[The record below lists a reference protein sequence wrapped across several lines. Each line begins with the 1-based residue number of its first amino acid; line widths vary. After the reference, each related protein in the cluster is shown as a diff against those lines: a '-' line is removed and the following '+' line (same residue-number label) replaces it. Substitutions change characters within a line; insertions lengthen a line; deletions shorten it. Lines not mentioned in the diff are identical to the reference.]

1 MKNLSIER
9 TIEKDKYCH
18 GFSILGGESEQFM
31 HFTSQRGKYND
42 PNCAETIKRNFLII
56 NKNVSTIAQ
65 FFERQSKWL
74 DQINAYSMEE
84 EIDSDPH
91 CERCFKHCP
100 PYTMLKGANR
110 LTSNVK
116 KVTYNY

>member
-1 MKNLSIER
+1 MKGRKSTVTETKWKHQQEGLSMKNLSIER

-74 DQINAYSMEE
+74 DQLNA
-84 EIDSDPH
+84 
-91 CERCFKHCP
+91 
-100 PYTMLKGANR
+100 
-110 LTSNVK
+110 
-116 KVTYNY
+116 